1 MTRSKWAILGAAG
14 YAGGELLTLM
24 LNHGRAEVAQVVS
37 SSSAGRA
44 VGEVHP
50 HLRGLCDL
58 QLAGELELA
67 SGDQLDGIF
76 FCGRHG
82 DAMELIPSL
91 LDQRPDLRVI
101 DLSADFRLQD
111 PGLYPEWYG
120 RKHAAPELLASF
132 AYGLPELNREAIRG
146 SRRVANPGCF
156 ATAITLALAPLCKAL
171 SPSTTVT
178 VTAVTGSSGSG
189 AVPSARTHHPT
200 RAGTLRA
207 YRPLA
212 HQHTPEI
219 LQSLARVTPGG
230 AAPRLAFVPVSGPIV
245 RGIYA
250 VCQAALP
257 ASWDAQRLRAIYEE
271 AYADERFVRLTAIP
285 ADLQVVTGSNF
296 CDLFVGADAQKGQA
310 VVIAA
315 IDNLVKGAAGQAVQ
329 NLNLIMGW
337 DEAEGLRL
345 AGGYP

>member
-1 MTRSKWAILGAAG
+1 MNARSSWAILGAAG
-14 YAGGELLTLM
+14 YAGGELLNLM
-24 LNHGRAEVAQVVS
+24 LNHRRAEVTQVVS
-37 SSSAGRA
+37 SSAAGRV

-50 HLRGLCDL
+50 NLRGLCEL
-58 QLAGELELA
+58 QFAGELDLDAGEH
-67 SGDQLDGIF
+67 LDGIF

-82 DAMELIPSL
+82 DAMALIPAL
-91 LDQRPDLRVI
+91 LERHPDLRVI

-120 RKHAAPELLASF
+120 REHAAPELLASF

-146 SRRVANPGCF
+146 SGRVANPGCF
-156 ATAITLALAPLCKAL
+156 ATAITLALAPLSRAV
-171 SPSTTVT
+171 SPASTVT

-189 AVPSARTHHPT
+189 ALPSARTHHPT
-200 RAGTLRA
+200 RAATLRA

-219 LQSLARVTPGG
+219 LQSLARLSPGG
-230 AAPRLAFVPVSGPIV
+230 AAPRIAFVPVSGPIV

-257 ASWDAQRLRAIYEE
+257 DGWDAQRLRSIYKEL
-271 AYADERFVRLTAIP
+271 YADEPFVRLTAIP

-296 CDLFVGADAQKGQA
+296 CDLYVDAQEGLA

-315 IDNLVKGAAGQAVQ
+315 VDNLVKGAAGQAVQ
-329 NLNLIMGW
+329 NMNLMMGW